1 MEIAP
6 TNRIESVNCFHDEY
20 SLILEEM
27 EEDIENQMCK
37 HIETYMCDMCN
48 KTGILIYFVPMYIDW
63 FENIIELKTEN

>member
-1 MEIAP
+1 MIKKVK
-6 TNRIESVNCFHDEY
+6 IKY
-20 SLILEEM
+20 QSLILEEM

-63 FENIIELKTEN
+63 FENIIELKTENWYLYLIFL